1 LPCVVRARRSSAI
14 FRHSAIVLASLF
26 VLTGATLPETG
37 PIPLK
42 RPDEAASTQRDETP
56 EKNNGKEKPE
66 AKPDAE
72 SGRQPQD
79 EKPEDKQPDGEEAG
93 DGKAKNQQPDDDQ
106 QEKKKPEPSQIVKE
120 DPEALKACMAA
131 LNAAGATFK
140 EAPRVE
146 DGSQCG
152 IDAPIELS
160 AVAPGVTV
168 EPAARIRCETALALS
183 RWTTASVVPALEAA
197 LPGEK
202 LVSLQQA
209 SGYVCRNRNGA
220 TNGKI
225 SEHALGSAIDI
236 ASFTFES
243 GKSLAIAPREK
254 DSSLEGAFQQAVVA
268 TACLYFT
275 TVLDPGSDAAH
286 ETHLHLD
293 VKARRNG
300 YRYCW

>member
-1 LPCVVRARRSSAI
+1 MPCVVRARGSSAI
-14 FRHSAIVLASLF
+14 FRRSAIVLASLL

-42 RPDEAASTQRDETP
+42 RPDDTASTQPVGTP
-56 EKNNGKEKPE
+56 EKEGVKEEPD
-66 AKPDAE
+66 AKPDAA
-72 SGRQPQD
+72 SGQAKD

-93 DGKAKNQQPDDDQ
+93 DGKAKNQQPDDGQ
-106 QEKKKPEPSQIVKE
+106 PEKKKPEPSQIVKE
-120 DPEALKACMAA
+120 DPEALKACLAA
-131 LNAAGATFK
+131 LGAAGATFK
-140 EAPRVE
+140 PAARVK

-197 LPGEK
+197 LPSEK
-202 LVSLQQA
+202 LASLQQA

-220 TNGKI
+220 ANGKI

-254 DSSLEGAFQQAVVA
+254 DSSLEGAFQRAVVA